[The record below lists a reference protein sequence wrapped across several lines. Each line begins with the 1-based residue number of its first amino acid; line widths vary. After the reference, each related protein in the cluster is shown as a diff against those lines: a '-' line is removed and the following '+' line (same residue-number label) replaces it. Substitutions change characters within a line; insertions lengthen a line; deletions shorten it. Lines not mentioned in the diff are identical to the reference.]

1 MVPPLSIAVWF
12 GSYTQSSGFGPVT
25 LKFPPLLSVHVKLA
39 ASLTVAPV
47 SGTFSPSQIDTAVG
61 TLTSGVV
68 TRLIVTESVIGPV
81 SSQGL
86 SGNTDSVS
94 VTLPAA
100 TSLADGVYVGVS
112 VLFDVKVPVV
122 PDELHEIEFGS

>member
-25 LKFPPLLSVHVKLA
+25 LKIPPLLSVQVKLA
-39 ASLTVAPV
+39 AFVTEEPV
-47 SGTFSPSQIDTAVG
+47 NGTFSPSQIDNPVG
-61 TLTSGVV
+61 TLTTGVLM
-68 TRLIVTESVIGPV
+68 RLIETESVIGPDA
-81 SSQGL
+81 SQGL

-112 VLFDVKVPVV
+112 VLFAVKVPVV